1 MLAAP
6 MPAAL
11 ECRSISFARGGRP
24 ILSGFNLLLGT
35 GEQALLLGPSGS
47 GKTSLLNL
55 AAGLLTP
62 DSGVVLLDGE
72 PMTASPAA
80 RDALRRRKV
89 GIIFQTLR
97 LISALSLRGNL
108 ELAARL
114 AGQPT
119 DGIDR
124 LLEQLALAHRAEA
137 RPRALSQGEAQRA
150 AIARALVARPAL
162 LLADEP
168 TSALDD
174 DNAARVAALLTGLA
188 ANQGTALLV
197 ATHDSRLKAHIPR
210 TIQLDQAAGAPA

>member
-1 MLAAP
+1 

>member
-1 MLAAP
+1 MAQAP
-6 MPAAL
+6 HAL
-11 ECRSISFARGGRP
+11 SLQDVSLNRGGRP
-24 ILSGFNLLLGT
+24 ILDRFSLELAA

-62 DSGVVLLDGE
+62 DSGEIRLAGE
-72 PMTASPAA
+72 PLPARPAA
-80 RDALRRRKV
+80 RDALRRCHV

-97 LISALSLRGNL
+97 LISALTLRGNL

-114 AGQPT
+114 AGQP
-119 DGIDR
+119 DSGIDD
-124 LLEQLALAHRAEA
+124 LLGQLGLSHRADA
-137 RPRALSQGEAQRA
+137 RPRTLSQGEAQRA

-174 DNAARVAALLTGLA
+174 SNAGRVGTLLSSLSA
-188 ANQGTALLV
+188 VRGTALLV
-197 ATHDSRLKAHIPR
+197 ATHDSRLQAHIGR
-210 TIQLDQAAGAPA
+210 TIQLGGPQ

>member
-1 MLAAP
+1 

-11 ECRSISFARGGRP
+11 ECRSISFTRGGRP

-162 LLADEP
+162 LLGDEP

>member
-1 MLAAP
+1 

-197 ATHDSRLKAHIPR
+197 ATHDSRLKAHTPR